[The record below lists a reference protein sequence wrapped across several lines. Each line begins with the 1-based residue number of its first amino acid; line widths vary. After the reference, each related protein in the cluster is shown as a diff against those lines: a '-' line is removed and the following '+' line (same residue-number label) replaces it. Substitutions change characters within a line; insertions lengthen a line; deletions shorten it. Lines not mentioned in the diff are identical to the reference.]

1 MNTYHREAFA
11 DVPVSIKPDSPRF
24 IDRYRAWLRLNGYAW
39 QTEKTYVGWVLKFI
53 RFHNKRH
60 PESMGAREIEAFL
73 NAMAVERYWSPSTQ
87 KTALNALVNLYSKFL
102 NIEISKLTYRYATA
116 NKRLPVVLSH
126 QEACSV
132 IAYMQGDKQLIAKLM
147 YGSGLRISEAI
158 SLRVKDIDF
167 ALNQIIVRS
176 GKGDKDRITLL
187 PASIRDDLLI
197 RIERTRKIHESDLLA
212 GYGSV
217 YLPYALAAKY
227 PSADKSFIWQYV
239 FPSINIARDPRSG
252 VERRHHIYPTQIRR
266 AIQRASIEAKINKRI
281 TSHCFR
287 HSFATK
293 LAMDGVHLT
302 QIQKLMGHSNL
313 ETTEIYLHL
322 AEQMGLK
329 VRSPVDF

>member
-1 MNTYHREAFA
+1 MGAFNKEVFA
-11 DVPVSIKPDSPRF
+11 DVPVPVKPGSVRF
-24 IDRYRAWLRLNGYAW
+24 IDRYRVWLRLNGYAY
-39 QTEKTYVGWVLKFI
+39 QTEKTYIGWVLKYI
-53 RFHNKRH
+53 RYHNKRH
-60 PESMGAREIEAFL
+60 PESMGEREIEDFL
-73 NAMAVERYWSPSTQ
+73 NAMALEKHWSPSTQ
-87 KTALNALVNLYSKFL
+87 KTALNALINLYAKFL
-102 NIEISKLTYRYATA
+102 KIEINKLNYRYATA
-116 NKRLPVVLSH
+116 SKRLPVVLSH

-132 IAYMQGDKQLIAKLM
+132 IACMKGDQQLLAKLM
-147 YGSGLRISEAI
+147 YGCGLRISEAI

-167 ALNQIIVRS
+167 AFNQIVVRS

-187 PASIRDDLLI
+187 PASIKDDLLK
-197 RIERTRKIHESDLLA
+197 RIERTRKLHEADLLA
-212 GYGSV
+212 GFGSV

-239 FPSINIARDPRSG
+239 FPSISISTDPRSG

-266 AIQRASIEAKINKRI
+266 AIFQATLEAKINKRI

-293 LAMDGVHLT
+293 LAMDGVHLS
-302 QIQKLMGHSNL
+302 QIQKLMGHTNL

-329 VRSPVDF
+329 VSSPIDF